1 MTAAMPL
8 AVCASDLVFR
18 YYEQG
23 KRNILDHA
31 GLKIPQGKITVL
43 TGSSGCGKSTLGLVL
58 GGLLPENGGVL
69 ESGSVSLFGT
79 PLESLS
85 PARRAGLFG
94 MMFQNPDLQYCMD
107 TLRREMLFCLE
118 NLQIPPEEM
127 DERVRR
133 TAAFFHMEKLL
144 DRKLQTLSGGEKQ
157 KGILACLYA
166 MESRCLFL
174 DEPFANLDPAS
185 AGEILESLQ
194 ALRDQGRTVLVIDHR
209 LDYWLDC
216 ADEFQIL
223 GEGGRV
229 LAQGIT
235 RDNLAEYRPLFLQEG
250 IFYPEEKTPDTGR
263 RRGVSPAA
271 NDLRADADDS
281 RCAAKASG
289 TAADGSRCAVK
300 ASGMA
305 SHASERPSDSSG
317 AAVSSL
323 AVDIRALARPGSVKK
338 RLFRKPALEDGELL
352 LADTRVSFAPGTIT
366 AILGSSGSGKTTF
379 FLALLKQ
386 CPFSGEIR
394 VEGKSLAEY
403 RPKDL
408 YAKVGIVFQNPAN
421 QFITQQVEEEILTS
435 IRIWNPGLSQE
446 ALKEKAEAM
455 LDLYGLKRY
464 RNYSP
469 YMLSQGQQRRL
480 AVLSVLA
487 GQQRIL
493 LLDEPTY
500 GQDYRSS
507 QAMMSQ
513 IREKAEKEK
522 LTVLFTTHDEALAG
536 QWSQR
541 RLYLRNRRFRTEE
554 EVHGNH

>member
-31 GLKIPQGKITVL
+31 SLKIPQGKITVL

-271 NDLRADADDS
+271 NDLRADA
-281 RCAAKASG
+281 
-289 TAADGSRCAVK
+289 
-300 ASGMA
+300 
-305 SHASERPSDSSG
+305 PS
-317 AAVSSL
+317 L
-323 AVDIRALARPGSVKK
+323 TVDIRALARPGSVKK

-366 AILGSSGSGKTTF
+366 AILGPSGSGKTTF

-455 LDLYGLKRY
+455 LDSYGLKRY

-487 GQQRIL
+487 GQQHIL

-536 QWSQR
+536 QWAQR